1 MKCILVEVCIFW
13 YRKDLQIIQN
23 VQNEQY
29 EIVEFDVHVTVHR
42 NKFLIINTI
51 RCTNFSNL
59 FLE

>member
-51 RCTNFSNL
+51 RYTNFSNL